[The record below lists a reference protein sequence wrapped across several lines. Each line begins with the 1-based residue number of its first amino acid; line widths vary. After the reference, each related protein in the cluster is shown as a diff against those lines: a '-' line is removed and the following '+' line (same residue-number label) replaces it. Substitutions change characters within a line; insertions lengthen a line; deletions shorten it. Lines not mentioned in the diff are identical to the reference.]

1 MTKLNPGVSNA
12 VAENQTV
19 VESATTQRAYT
30 LRLRGTDANDNSWR
44 EALWST
50 HEAVNNGAKTFGDW
64 LLTLRGG
71 MCHTLA
77 RSDQGRRTLLALS
90 WLSVESAPKKGD
102 RYEIFVVACGE
113 KDSQSSRNEKVLK
126 RLREILVK
134 RGVSGIELDS
144 WVSDCAPSLSSAIR
158 DDAVWIDRSEA
169 FDQAVVQIGG
179 SLTRDV
185 AWDFLDPFFGNADT
199 YLSSL
204 SIEDDDESESKG
216 KEEKAKDLG
225 QKAGQWLSS
234 RFGTGKGADFD
245 RIALVYKD
253 ISEWSKNSPRFV
265 SGVDAIN
272 SLVHFLI
279 GHKPFPN
286 DAIGILKLI
295 SGPGIKPTT
304 VNKTIQLIGSQLG
317 RPVTPEILKKL
328 HESSVIQ
335 ADHSKNKTGGKGRRP
350 YSNVIISEVEAA
362 CGFTYLQS
370 DGPSRHAEFAVMLDH
385 AARRVSIAHTWIK
398 RAEAERQTFKADAQ
412 KMSDVPAAAKIW
424 LDIFCKERTLATN
437 ALEPYRIR
445 KRALGGLKEVVTR
458 WNRADCETVQNRIDA
473 AREIQDDP
481 DIEKFG
487 DIQLFEAIAADE
499 TLCVW
504 KPDGNASTQPLTDY
518 SLATDAVAKQQRF
531 KVPAYRHPDSLL
543 HPIFC
548 DFGNS
553 RWEIKFAVHEAA
565 TKLEAAR
572 KRLLKK
578 EADFIAVTKRLVKAN
593 TPEKTAIVQADIED
607 IGKEITQASDDVKWL
622 STPHGITLGLWNG
635 VTVHRVPKMSWSSK
649 RLAKDLA
656 LRQMGA
662 RGSLIVATRA
672 DRLGRAAAGANKD
685 DLISVLNVFDQANWN
700 GRLQAP
706 RAQFAAIA
714 KHVSKNGWD
723 SKARTMRD
731 RIRWLVTFSAALQST
746 GPCIDYLSQFDE
758 HSPAKPFVIKKSK
771 KPEEVGTIAIKHA
784 DNDKRGTKLILSRLP
799 GLRILSVDLGHRY
812 AAACAVWEAI
822 SSEQMVN
829 ESKKL
834 NHRAPTSI
842 DLYLHLKCNADPK
855 KPRTTI
861 YRRIGADT
869 IKDSATGKVTP
880 HPAPWARLERQF
892 LIKLPGEQQQPR
904 AASSKDAHGVN
915 ELQLVETLAK
925 QIGQVVEDDANKKDR
940 SVHELMARAVRLVAL
955 GLKRHARR
963 AKIAYAF
970 DPATKVI
977 LGMGASEKEFTE
989 GDSAH
994 IGLLA
999 DALIEWHS
1007 LATDTK
1013 WNDKRARD
1021 LWNQHVSTITG
1032 GWTIEDPKAADEV
1045 RTTSKQ
1051 RTQSEDSLR
1060 LKMAPIAQQLVKI
1073 NRSAIHNAWKERWE
1087 SDNGRAA
1094 KIDKATGQKTFDGTG
1109 FHASL
1114 RWVTDWI
1121 MGKNL
1126 NGATGDG
1133 WKQNVGGLSVT
1144 RITTMKALYQ
1154 LHKAFAM
1161 RATPLKPRGAPEKGE
1176 SNIGIAQSIL
1186 IAMERM
1192 RDQRVK
1198 QIASR
1203 IAGSAL
1209 GLGGQWVTLKIPA
1222 NENKK
1227 RSARTKLVWLE
1238 DLSPKYSPC
1247 HAVVIENL
1255 KNYRPDEMRTRREN
1269 SQLMSWA
1276 SSKVEKYLGE
1286 ACQLNGLHL
1295 RSVSA
1300 GYTSRQDS
1308 RTGAPGI
1315 RCCDLSVKDFQ
1326 NKPWWRKSVEA
1337 AKQKNKEGKGSAFD
1351 RYLENLNEQYS
1362 DKSRAITTGMQF
1374 IRIPVSGGDLF
1385 VSADDSSPA
1394 AKGLQADLNA
1404 AANIGLK
1411 ALLDPDWEG
1420 KWWFVPC
1427 ASVTNTPVTDKVK
1440 GSQVISNVALIP
1452 IVQGGTKSG
1461 RSKAGKKERDV
1472 VNLWRDPSSL
1482 PIKADGYWFGSVEYW
1497 NKVRIRVID
1506 VIKTKNNL
1514 AKLTSTQDTPW

>member
-12 VAENQTV
+12 VAENRTV

-102 RYEIFVVACGE
+102 RYEKFVVACGE

-134 RGVSGIELDS
+134 RGVSGTELDS

-169 FDQAVVQIGG
+169 FDQTVVQIGG

-185 AWDFLDPFFGNADT
+185 AWDFLDPFFGNPDT

-234 RFGTGKGADFD
+234 RFGTGKGANFESFARVYDEIANWS
-245 RIALVYKD
+245 RSQIALGKSVNIK
-253 ISEWSKNSPRFV
+253 SL
-265 SGVDAIN
+265 VDA
-272 SLVHFLI
+272 LI
-279 GHKPFPN
+279 SYKPVSN
-286 DAIGILKLI
+286 DAGGLLKLI
-295 SGPGIKPTT
+295 SGPGYKSGTQNVIKEI
-304 VNKTIQLIGSQLG
+304 NKDGNVPIDL
-317 RPVTPEILKKL
+317 LKKL
-328 HESSVIQ
+328 SEAATKDVLKSRT
-335 ADHSKNKTGGKGRRP
+335 KTSGKGRRP
-350 YSNVIISEVEAA
+350 YSDVLMSEVEAA
-362 CGFTYLQS
+362 CGFTYLLS
-370 DGPSRHAEFAVMLDH
+370 GGPSRHSEFAVMLDH

-398 RAEAERQTFKADAQ
+398 RAEAERQNFKADAH

-424 LDIFCKERTLATN
+424 LDNFCKERTLATN

-445 KRALGGLKEVVTR
+445 KRALGGWKEVVTR

-499 TLCVW
+499 ALCVW
-504 KPDGNASTQPLTDY
+504 KPDGNASTQPLIDY
-518 SLATDAVAKQQRF
+518 SAASDAVAKQQRF

-572 KRLLKK
+572 KRLVKK
-578 EADFIAVTKRLVKAN
+578 EADFIAATDRLVKAK
-593 TPEKTAIVQADIED
+593 TPERTAIVQVELEE

-656 LRQMGA
+656 LGQMGA
-662 RGSLIVATRA
+662 RGSLVDATRA
-672 DRLGRAAAGANKD
+672 DRLGRAAASATQD
-685 DLISVLNVFDQANWN
+685 DVISVLNVFDQANWN

-714 KHVSKNGWD
+714 KHVSKQGWD
-723 SKARTMRD
+723 SKARQMRD
-731 RIRWLVTFSAALQST
+731 RIRWLVTFSAALQPT
-746 GPCIDYLSQFDE
+746 GPWIDYVPLFNDQSA
-758 HSPAKPFVIKKSK
+758 AKPFVTRKG
-771 KPEEVGTIAIKHA
+771 EFAIKHA

-834 NHRAPTSI
+834 NHRAPTST

-855 KPRTTI
+855 KSRTTI

-970 DPATKVI
+970 DPATTVI

-994 IGLLA
+994 IGLFA

-1007 LATDTK
+1007 LATDAK
-1013 WNDKRARD
+1013 WNDKRARN
-1021 LWNQHVSTITG
+1021 LWNQHVSTIAG
-1032 GWTIEDPKAADEV
+1032 GWTIEDPKATDEV

-1073 NRSAIHNAWKERWE
+1073 NRSAIHNAWKDRWE

-1126 NGATGDG
+1126 IGATGDG

-1209 GLGGQWVTLKIPA
+1209 GLGGQWVMRDIPA

-1269 SQLMSWA
+1269 SQLLSWA

-1315 RCCDLSVKDFQ
+1315 RCCDVSVKDFQ
-1326 NKPWWRKSVEA
+1326 QKPWWRKSVEA

-1351 RYLENLNEQYS
+1351 RYLETLDEQHP
-1362 DKSRAITTGMQF
+1362 KSTSTPSGVQL

-1385 VSADDSSPA
+1385 VSADHSSPA

-1411 ALLDPDWEG
+1411 ALLDPDWQG

-1452 IVQGGTKSG
+1452 IVQGGTKPA
-1461 RSKAGKKERDV
+1461 RSKVGKKERDV
-1472 VNLWRDPSSL
+1472 VNIWRDPSSL
-1482 PIKADGYWFGSVEYW
+1482 PIKADGNWFGSIEYW

-1506 VIKTKNNL
+1506 VIQTKNNF

>member
-1 MTKLNPGVSNA
+1 MAKTNLGAGKETLAVVSS
-12 VAENQTV
+12 EID
-19 VESATTQRAYT
+19 SATTQRAYT
-30 LRLRGTDANDNSWR
+30 LRLRGTDATDNSWR
-44 EALWST
+44 DALWST

-77 RSDQGRRTLLALS
+77 GGAQSRRTLLALS

-102 RYEIFVVACGE
+102 RHEKFVVACGGT
-113 KDSQSSRNEKVLK
+113 DSQSSRDAKLLK
-126 RLREILVK
+126 RFREILVK
-134 RGVSGIELDS
+134 RGVSGTELDS

-158 DDAVWIDRSEA
+158 DDAVWVDRSEVFDNA
-169 FDQAVVQIGG
+169 FVQIGG

-185 AWDFLDPFFGNADT
+185 AWDFLDPFFGNADA

-234 RFGTGKGADFD
+234 RFGTGRGADFKLLA
-245 RIALVYKD
+245 RIYQK
-253 ISEWSKNSPRFV
+253 ISTWSKSQSAFLDGKKALQTLAIFLTEYKPV
-265 SGVDAIN
+265 S
-272 SLVHFLI
+272 
-279 GHKPFPN
+279 N
-286 DAIGILKLI
+286 DANGILKLI
-295 SGPGIKPTT
+295 SGPGYKSATRNIIEKFGTD
-304 VNKTIQLIGSQLG
+304 VGTITLESL
-317 RPVTPEILKKL
+317 EKL
-328 HESSVIQ
+328 RETSEKNAEESLR
-335 ADHSKNKTGGKGRRP
+335 KTGGKGRRP
-350 YSNVIISEVEAA
+350 YSDVIISEVEAA
-362 CGFTYLQS
+362 CGFSYLQP
-370 DGPSRHAEFAVMLDH
+370 DGPARHAEFSVMLDH

-398 RAEAERQTFKADAQ
+398 RAEAERQNFKADAQ
-412 KMSDVPAAAKIW
+412 KMSDVPAVAKIW

-445 KRALGGLKEVVTR
+445 KRALGGWKEVVTR
-458 WNRADCETVQNRIDA
+458 WNRTACETVQNRIDA

-518 SLATDAVAKQQRF
+518 SVATDAVAKQQRF

-565 TKLEAAR
+565 TKLEDAR
-572 KRLLKK
+572 KRLVKK
-578 EADFIAVTKRLVKAN
+578 EADFISATERLTKAK
-593 TPEKTAIVQADIED
+593 TPEKTAIAKENIEAIRVEINQAGDAVQ
-607 IGKEITQASDDVKWL
+607 WL

-635 VTVHRVPKMSWSSK
+635 VSLNRVPKMSWSSK

-656 LRQMGA
+656 LRQMGV
-662 RGSLIVATRA
+662 RGSLIRATRA
-672 DRLGRAAAGANKD
+672 DRLGRAAAGATQD
-685 DLISVLNVFDQANWN
+685 DVISVLNVFDQANWN

-714 KHVSKNGWD
+714 KHVSKHGWD
-723 SKARTMRD
+723 SKARQMRD

-746 GPCIDYLSQFDE
+746 GPWIDYVPLFNDR
-758 HSPAKPFVIKKSK
+758 SPAKPFVTRKG
-771 KPEEVGTIAIKHA
+771 EFAIKHA

-799 GLRILSVDLGHRY
+799 ALRILSVDLGHRY

-822 SSEQMVN
+822 SSEQMIK

-834 NHRAPTSI
+834 NHRAPTST

-925 QIGQVVEDDANKKDR
+925 QIGQVVEGDTNKKER
-940 SVHELMARAVRLVAL
+940 GVHELMARAIRLIAL

-994 IGLLA
+994 IGFIA
-999 DALIEWHS
+999 DSLIEWHS
-1007 LATDTK
+1007 LATDAK

-1021 LWNQHVSTITG
+1021 LWNQHVSKIAG
-1032 GWTIEDPKAADEV
+1032 GWTIEDPKATEEV
-1045 RTTSKQ
+1045 PTTRKQ
-1051 RTQSEDSLR
+1051 RTQSEDGLR
-1060 LKMAPIAQQLVKI
+1060 LKMVPIGQQLAKV

-1126 NGATGDG
+1126 IGATGDG

-1186 IAMERM
+1186 TAMERM

-1209 GLGGQWVTLKIPA
+1209 GLGGKWVMRDIPA
-1222 NENKK
+1222 NKAKN

-1255 KNYRPDEMRTRREN
+1255 KNYRPDETRTRREN

-1315 RCCDLSVKDFQ
+1315 RCCDVSVKDFQ
-1326 NKPWWRKSVEA
+1326 NKPWWRKCVET
-1337 AKQKNKEGKGSAFD
+1337 AKQKNKDGKGNALD

-1362 DKSRAITTGMQF
+1362 DKSTAITIGTQF

-1385 VSADDSSPA
+1385 VSADHSSPA

-1452 IVQGGTKSG
+1452 IVQGGTKPG

-1472 VNLWRDPSSL
+1472 VNIWRDPSAL
-1482 PIKADGYWFGSVEYW
+1482 PIKADGNWFGSAEYW
-1497 NKVRIRVID
+1497 NKVRIRVIQ
-1506 VIKTKNNL
+1506 VIQTKNNFT
-1514 AKLTSTQDTPW
+1514 KLTSTQGMPW

>member
-30 LRLRGTDANDNSWR
+30 LRLRGTDPNDHSWR

-77 RSDQGRRTLLALS
+77 HSDQGRRTLLSLS

-102 RYEIFVVACGE
+102 RYEKFVVACGE

-134 RGVSGIELDS
+134 RGVSGTELDS

-169 FDQAVVQIGG
+169 FDQVVVQVGG

-185 AWDFLDPFFGNADT
+185 AWDFLDPFFGNADA

-234 RFGTGKGADFD
+234 RFGTGKGADFELLA
-245 RIALVYKD
+245 RIYQK
-253 ISEWSKNSPRFV
+253 ISTWSKCQSTFLDGKKALEALAFFLAEYKPV
-265 SGVDAIN
+265 S
-272 SLVHFLI
+272 
-279 GHKPFPN
+279 N
-286 DAIGILKLI
+286 DSNGILKLI
-295 SGPGIKPTT
+295 SGPGYKSATRNIIEKFGTD
-304 VNKTIQLIGSQLG
+304 VGTITLESLEKL
-317 RPVTPEILKKL
+317 RETSEKNSEESLK
-328 HESSVIQ
+328 
-335 ADHSKNKTGGKGRRP
+335 KTGGKGRRP
-350 YSNVIISEVEAA
+350 YSDVIIAEVEAT
-362 CGFTYLQS
+362 CGFSYLQS
-370 DGPSRHAEFAVMLDH
+370 DGPARHAEYSVMLDH

-398 RAEAERQTFKADAQ
+398 RAEAERQNFKADAH
-412 KMSDVPAAAKIW
+412 KISDVPAAAKIW

-445 KRALGGLKEVVTR
+445 KRALGGWKEVVTR
-458 WNRADCETVQNRIDA
+458 WNRADCETAQNRIDA

-499 TLCVW
+499 ALCVW
-504 KPDGNASTQPLTDY
+504 KPDGNASTQPLIDY
-518 SLATDAVAKQQRF
+518 SAASDAVAKQQRF

-572 KRLLKK
+572 KRLVKK
-578 EADFIAVTKRLVKAN
+578 EADFIAATDRLVKAK
-593 TPEKTAIVQADIED
+593 TPERTAIVQVELEE

-662 RGSLIVATRA
+662 RGSLVDATRA
-672 DRLGRAAAGANKD
+672 DRLGRAAAGATQD
-685 DLISVLNVFDQANWN
+685 DVISVLNVFDQANWN

-714 KHVSKNGWD
+714 KHVSKKGWD
-723 SKARTMRD
+723 SKARQMRD
-731 RIRWLVTFSAALQST
+731 RIRWLVTFSAALQPT
-746 GPCIDYLSQFDE
+746 GPWIDYVRLFNDQSA
-758 HSPAKPFVIKKSK
+758 AKPFVTRKG
-771 KPEEVGTIAIKHA
+771 EFAIKHA

-834 NHRAPTSI
+834 NHRAPTST

-855 KPRTTI
+855 KSRTTI

-925 QIGQVVEDDANKKDR
+925 QIGQVVADDANKKDR

-994 IGLLA
+994 ICLFA

-1007 LATDTK
+1007 LATDAK
-1013 WNDKRARD
+1013 WNDKRARN
-1021 LWNQHVSTITG
+1021 LWNQHVSTIAG
-1032 GWTIEDPKAADEV
+1032 GWTIEDPKATDEV

-1060 LKMAPIAQQLVKI
+1060 LKMAPIAQQLLKI
-1073 NRSAIHNAWKERWE
+1073 NRSAIHNAWKDRWE

-1126 NGATGDG
+1126 IGATGDG

-1209 GLGGQWVTLKIPA
+1209 GLGGQWVMRDIPA
-1222 NENKK
+1222 NEKKK

-1315 RCCDLSVKDFQ
+1315 RCCDVSVKDFQ
-1326 NKPWWRKSVEA
+1326 QKPWWRKSVEA

-1351 RYLENLNEQYS
+1351 RYLETLDEQHP
-1362 DKSRAITTGMQF
+1362 KSTSTPSGVQL

-1385 VSADDSSPA
+1385 VSADHSSPA

-1411 ALLDPDWEG
+1411 ALLDPDWQG

-1452 IVQGGTKSG
+1452 IVQGGTKPA
-1461 RSKAGKKERDV
+1461 RSKVGKKERDV
-1472 VNLWRDPSSL
+1472 VNIWRDPSSL
-1482 PIKADGYWFGSVEYW
+1482 PIKAEGNWFGSVEYW

-1506 VIKTKNNL
+1506 VIQTKNNF